1 MEKTFDFMQ
10 QFLKDTSRAS
20 SADTALLRREPQPP
34 LEATPDPH
42 YPNVISLPN
51 PEMLEDREVSFLQMI
66 ELRETVRQYSGQPMT
81 LEELSFLLWCTQGV
95 KAILPEEG
103 RTMRT
108 VPSAKASHAFE
119 TMLLVNNVEG
129 LEPGLYRFL
138 ALGHALQQIAVGET
152 VLDEYVECFLPKNM
166 VKKSGVTFIWTADF
180 QRMAYGCGNRA
191 ARYIYLDAGHVCQN
205 LYLAAQQKHIGV
217 CAVGNFD
224 DEKLNAKLNL
234 DGRSSFT
241 VYCATAGKAY

>member
-108 VPSAKASHAFE
+108 VPSVKGAHAFE